1 MRRIFCI
8 DDEIKDNIELDS
20 KQLEV
25 LPTVDPDQVLWHNI
39 GYSISDQQ
47 YRAIAAFLVQLTC
60 TVVSIAITLY
70 IANIQSTI
78 SAPECGEEEIEAQ
91 AAYDQQVIQTL
102 IAIAKRTDEETQITD
117 LQIQDMRE

>member
-47 YRAIAAFLVQLTC
+47 YRTIAAFLVQLSC

-78 SAPECGEEEIEAQ
+78 SAPECGEEEIEA
-91 AAYDQQVIQTL
+91 
-102 IAIAKRTDEETQITD
+102 
-117 LQIQDMRE
+117 